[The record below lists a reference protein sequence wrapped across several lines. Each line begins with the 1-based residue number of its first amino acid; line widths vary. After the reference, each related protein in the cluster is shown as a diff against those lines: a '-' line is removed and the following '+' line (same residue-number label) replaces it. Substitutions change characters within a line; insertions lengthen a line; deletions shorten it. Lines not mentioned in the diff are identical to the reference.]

1 MCKVQAFNPKAS
13 QGTENQGRTTK
24 DQEPRTKNQGP
35 RTKDQVGIEHAFGL
49 AILDPEFTAQVEALA
64 RVYLIPTAWKLLGA
78 VALWVVGAWII
89 KLVRAALSRFLNV
102 RHFDSTL
109 ASYLEASAGILLQVL
124 LFIAVLGVLG
134 IETTSFAA
142 LLAAA
147 GLAVG
152 AAWSGLLANF
162 AAGIFLLVFRPFKV
176 GDTISAVNIT
186 GTVREIGLFVTSI
199 VTADNVITYVGNNRL
214 FSDNVQNFSAT
225 PFRRVDLTVQL
236 LPGVDSEVVT
246 MRLRQRMRQIPHLL
260 DTPAPV
266 IEILSFNIVGAAV
279 APVLAVRPFCRN
291 EHYNQVFFDTTR
303 AIQETC
309 AQVHV

>member
-1 MCKVQAFNPKAS
+1 MDA
-13 QGTENQGRTTK
+13 E
-24 DQEPRTKNQGP
+24 
-35 RTKDQVGIEHAFGL
+35 L
-49 AILDPEFTAQVEALA
+49 AAQVEALA

-78 VALWVVGAWII
+78 VALWIAGGWVI
-89 KLVRAALSRFLNV
+89 KLLRAALSRFLHL
-102 RHFDSTL
+102 RHFDVTL
-109 ASYLEASAGILLQVL
+109 ASYVEGSAAILLQVL

-147 GLAVG
+147 ALAVG

-162 AAGIFLLVFRPFKV
+162 AAGVFLLVFRPFKV
-176 GDTISAVNIT
+176 GDTIAAVAVT

-199 VTADNVITYVGNNRL
+199 VTADNVLTYVGNNRL

-236 LPGVDSEVVT
+236 LPGIDSEVVT
-246 MRLRQRMRQIPHLL
+246 LRLRQRLRQIPHLL

-266 IEILSFNIVGAAV
+266 IEILSFNIVGTAV

-291 EHYNQVFFDTTR
+291 EHYAQVFFDTTR

-309 AQVHV
+309 AHVHV

>member
-1 MCKVQAFNPKAS
+1 VD
-13 QGTENQGRTTK
+13 TEFAT
-24 DQEPRTKNQGP
+24 
-35 RTKDQVGIEHAFGL
+35 
-49 AILDPEFTAQVEALA
+49 QVEALA

-78 VALWVVGAWII
+78 VALWLVGSWVI
-89 KLVRAALSRFLNV
+89 KLVRGALTRFLHL
-102 RHFDSTL
+102 RQFDATL
-109 ASYLEASAGILLQVL
+109 ATYLEASAGILLQVL

-147 GLAVG
+147 GLAIG
-152 AAWSGLLANF
+152 AAWSGLLSNF

-176 GDTISAVNIT
+176 GDTIAAVSLT

-199 VTADNVITYVGNNRL
+199 MTPDNVVTYVGNNRL

-225 PFRRVDLTVQL
+225 PFRRVDITVQL
-236 LPGVDSEVVT
+236 MPGVDSEVIS

-260 DTPAPV
+260 DTPAPIV
-266 IEILSFNIVGAAV
+266 EILSFNTIGTAV

-291 EHYNQVFFDTTR
+291 EHYQQVYFDTTR

>member
-1 MCKVQAFNPKAS
+1 MCH
-13 QGTENQGRTTK
+13 
-24 DQEPRTKNQGP
+24 
-35 RTKDQVGIEHAFGL
+35 VGIEHAFGL

-102 RHFDSTL
+102 RHFDTTL

-176 GDTISAVNIT
+176 GDTISAVNII

-199 VTADNVITYVGNNRL
+199 VTPDNVITYVGNNRL

-266 IEILSFNIVGAAV
+266 IEILAFNIIGAAV

-309 AQVHV
+309 AHVHV

>member
-1 MCKVQAFNPKAS
+1 MES
-13 QGTENQGRTTK
+13 
-24 DQEPRTKNQGP
+24 
-35 RTKDQVGIEHAFGL
+35 
-49 AILDPEFTAQVEALA
+49 EFTAQVEAFA

-78 VALWVVGAWII
+78 VALWIIGSWVI
-89 KLVRAALSRFLNV
+89 KLVRAAFSRFLHL
-102 RHFDSTL
+102 RQLDATL
-109 ASYLEASAGILLQVL
+109 ASYVEGSAGVLLQVL

-176 GDTISAVNIT
+176 GDTIAAVSIT

-199 VTADNVITYVGNNRL
+199 VTSDNVVTYVGNNRL
-214 FSDNVQNFSAT
+214 FSENVQNFSAT

-236 LPGVDSEVVT
+236 LPGIDSEVVS

-260 DTPAPV
+260 DTPVPV
-266 IEILSFNIVGAAV
+266 IEILSFNVVGTAL

-291 EHYNQVFFDTTR
+291 EHYSQVFFDTTR
-303 AIQETC
+303 AIQEIC
-309 AQVHV
+309 VEVHV

>member
-1 MCKVQAFNPKAS
+1 VES
-13 QGTENQGRTTK
+13 
-24 DQEPRTKNQGP
+24 
-35 RTKDQVGIEHAFGL
+35 
-49 AILDPEFTAQVEALA
+49 EFTAQVEAFA

-78 VALWVVGAWII
+78 VALWVVGSWVI
-89 KLVRAALSRFLNV
+89 KLVRAAFSRFLHL
-102 RHFDSTL
+102 RHFDVTL
-109 ASYLEASAGILLQVL
+109 ASYVEASAGILLQVL

-162 AAGIFLLVFRPFKV
+162 AAGMFLLVFRPFKV
-176 GDTISAVNIT
+176 GDTVAAVNVT
-186 GTVREIGLFVTSI
+186 GNVREIGLFVTSI
-199 VTADNVITYVGNNRL
+199 VTADNVVTYVGNNRL
-214 FSDNVQNFSAT
+214 FADNVQNFSAT

-236 LPGVDSEVVT
+236 LPGVDPEIVT
-246 MRLRQRMRQIPHLL
+246 IRLRQRLRQIPHLL

-266 IEILSFNIVGAAV
+266 IEILSFNVVGTAV
-279 APVLAVRPFCRN
+279 APLLAVRPFCRN

-303 AIQETC
+303 AINEIC

>member
-1 MCKVQAFNPKAS
+1 VTPFGWHRAC
-13 QGTENQGRTTK
+13 
-24 DQEPRTKNQGP
+24 
-35 RTKDQVGIEHAFGL
+35 VGF
-49 AILDPEFTAQVEALA
+49 AIVDAAFTAQVEAFA

-78 VALWVVGAWII
+78 VALWIAGGWVI
-89 KLVRAALSRFLNV
+89 KLLRAALSRFLHLRN
-102 RHFDSTL
+102 FDVTL
-109 ASYLEASAGILLQVL
+109 ASYVEGSAAILLQVL

-147 GLAVG
+147 ALAVG

-162 AAGIFLLVFRPFKV
+162 AAGVFLLVFRPFKV
-176 GDTISAVNIT
+176 GDMIAAATVT

-199 VTADNVITYVGNNRL
+199 VTAENVLTYVGNNRL

-246 MRLRQRMRQIPHLL
+246 LRIRQRLRQIPHLL

-266 IEILSFNIVGAAV
+266 IEILSFNIVGTAV

-291 EHYNQVFFDTTR
+291 EHYAQVFFDTTR

-309 AQVHV
+309 VPVHV

>member
-1 MCKVQAFNPKAS
+1 MDS
-13 QGTENQGRTTK
+13 Q
-24 DQEPRTKNQGP
+24 
-35 RTKDQVGIEHAFGL
+35 L
-49 AILDPEFTAQVEALA
+49 TAQIESLA
-64 RVYLIPTAWKLLGA
+64 RLYLIPTAWKLLGA
-78 VALWVVGAWII
+78 LALWVIGSWII
-89 KLVRAALSRFLNV
+89 KLVQTTLARFL
-102 RHFDSTL
+102 RLRQFDTTL
-109 ASYLEASAGILLQVL
+109 ASYFEASAGILLQVL

-176 GDTISAVNIT
+176 GDTIAAVGIT

-199 VTADNVITYVGNNRL
+199 VTAENIATYVGNNRL

-225 PFRRVDLTVQL
+225 PFRRVDITVQL
-236 LPGVDSEVVT
+236 TPGTDSEAVS
-246 MRLRQRMRQIPHLL
+246 MRLRHRLRQIPHLL

-266 IEILSFNIVGAAV
+266 VEILSFNIVGNAV
-279 APVLAVRPFCRN
+279 APVLAVRPCCRH
-291 EHYNQVFFDTTR
+291 EHYAQVFFDTTR
-303 AIQETC
+303 AIQEIC
-309 AQVHV
+309 VPVHV

>member
-1 MCKVQAFNPKAS
+1 MRKSAQCVRPLGWHRAC
-13 QGTENQGRTTK
+13 
-24 DQEPRTKNQGP
+24 
-35 RTKDQVGIEHAFGL
+35 VGL
-49 AILDPEFTAQVEALA
+49 ALVDAELTAQVEALA

-78 VALWVVGAWII
+78 VALWIAGGWVIR
-89 KLVRAALSRFLNV
+89 LLRAALSRFLHLRN
-102 RHFDSTL
+102 FDVTL
-109 ASYLEASAGILLQVL
+109 ASYVEGSAAILLQVL

-147 GLAVG
+147 ALAVG

-162 AAGIFLLVFRPFKV
+162 AAGVFLLVFRPFKV
-176 GDTISAVNIT
+176 GDTIAAVTVT

-199 VTADNVITYVGNNRL
+199 VTADNVLTYVGNNRL

-246 MRLRQRMRQIPHLL
+246 LRLRQRLRQIPHLL

-266 IEILSFNIVGAAV
+266 IEILSFNIVGTAV

-291 EHYNQVFFDTTR
+291 EHYAQVFFDTTR

-309 AQVHV
+309 AHVHV